1 MNIRQLTTA
10 DMQVLG
16 RVLIKRKQLLQKV
29 PLGERTILDMEKRGE
44 FPQRFSITSRL
55 VAWDL
60 DEVDK
65 WIEKQKTA
73 AQRPPAPGTKVYA
86 GA

>member
-1 MNIRQLTTA
+1 MTIRQLTTA
-10 DMQVLG
+10 DLQVLG
-16 RVLIKRKQLLQKV
+16 RVLIKRKQLLQKI
-29 PLGERTILDMEKRGE
+29 PLGERTILDMENRGE

-73 AQRPPAPGTKVYA
+73 AQRPAAPGTKVYT
-86 GA
+86 